1 MQNRK
6 SVNERLP
13 FGIANAPFLFSRK
26 TSQAFAHFGPKSGL
40 LVYMDDCICC
50 SCTWEGHLQLLEKMF
65 RALQAAGLTPKP
77 SKIQFG
83 PRQVKY
89 LGHVLTADVIRIGE
103 DRIKATVNLS
113 TPKTINEL
121 RSVLGTVNF
130 LYGSLSL
137 T

>member
-1 MQNRK
+1 
-6 SVNERLP
+6 
-13 FGIANAPFLFSRK
+13 
-26 TSQAFAHFGPKSGL
+26 
-40 LVYMDDCICC
+40 
-50 SCTWEGHLQLLEKMF
+50 MF